1 VVYVAIMAS
10 TRARIATAVAL
21 VIAMLAVAT
30 VAAFFELL
38 ALGLGSCG
46 GDGGSPYA
54 ARDSPQGHVCDLL
67 DHGGM
72 IGVIGLEIVAL
83 VAAAVVIGLW
93 ARGRARTRVAV
104 AWAVA
109 AAFLPLAGLWALSA
123 PSNNC
128 SAADAAAYRQWLGR
142 GAPAATGDRSPPDC
156 DSY

>member
-1 VVYVAIMAS
+1 VVYVVIMAS

-46 GDGGSPYA
+46 GDGGSPFA
-54 ARDSPQGHVCDLL
+54 ARDSPQGHVCQFL
-67 DHGGM
+67 DDGGM

-83 VAAAVVIGLW
+83 VAAAVVIAVW

-104 AWAVA
+104 VCAVA
-109 AAFLPLAGLWALSA
+109 AAFLPLAGLFALSA
-123 PSNNC
+123 PGDAC
-128 SAADAAAYRQWLGR
+128 SKADQAAYHAWLDNGAR
-142 GAPAATGDRSPPDC
+142 GEPPADC

>member
-1 VVYVAIMAS
+1 MAIMAS

-54 ARDSPQGHVCDLL
+54 ARDSPQGHVCQFL
-67 DHGGM
+67 DDGGM

-83 VAAAVVIGLW
+83 VAAAVVIAVW
-93 ARGRARTRVAV
+93 ARGRTRTRVAV
-104 AWAVA
+104 ACAVA
-109 AAFLPLAGLWALSA
+109 AAFLPLAGLFALSA
-123 PSNNC
+123 PEDGC
-128 SAADAAAYRQWLGR
+128 SKADQAAYHAWLDKGAR
-142 GAPAATGDRSPPDC
+142 GEPPADC

>member
-1 VVYVAIMAS
+1 MAIMAS

-54 ARDSPQGHVCDLL
+54 ARDSPQGHVCEFL
-67 DHGGM
+67 DNGGM
-72 IGVIGLEIVAL
+72 IGVIGLEVGAL
-83 VAAAVVIGLW
+83 VAAAVVIALW

-104 AWAVA
+104 AWAVS

-128 SAADAAAYRQWLGR
+128 SAADAAAYSEWVER
-142 GAPAATGDRSPPDC
+142 GAPPASSERPPPDC

>member
-1 VVYVAIMAS
+1 MAIMAS

-54 ARDSPQGHVCDLL
+54 AADSPQGHVCQFL
-67 DHGGM
+67 DDGGM

-83 VAAAVVIGLW
+83 VAAAVVIAVW
-93 ARGRARTRVAV
+93 ARGRARTRAAV
-104 AWAVA
+104 ACAVA
-109 AAFLPLAGLWALSA
+109 AAFLPLAGLFALSA
-123 PSNNC
+123 PGDAC
-128 SAADAAAYRQWLGR
+128 SKADEAAYHAWLDKGAR
-142 GAPAATGDRSPPDC
+142 GEPPADC